1 MSRSVALTIF
11 GCACIALPLALPALA
26 CSPAAE
32 IGADPEKGAALSD
45 VTING
50 NLFDPNGSVVSLWW
64 GGPNGSLLATT
75 AVSPDGTFSTVVTVP
90 AGSTAGPNLISATL
104 VDADGRPIGPINT
117 TFNVEVAPPPPQ
129 PNPGDGAVPPGPVG
143 NPGGVPNP
151 DNTAPNRPE
160 QPNQRPHDGARNPG
174 ETTGQPAGDLVA
186 GTPPGTQTV
195 ALGSSA
201 QFGSMTGTGAAADG
215 LRRRAE
221 MDPLITPAEVKSS
234 TAGQGA
240 VSVPLSG
247 GPSAWLLAPLAILA
261 LAGFAIAA
269 ASFVHD
275 YRHVLR
281 ARVPLRRKR

>member
-1 MSRSVALTIF
+1 MSRTVALAIF

-32 IGADPEKGAALSD
+32 IDADPEKGAALSD
-45 VTING
+45 VNING

-75 AVSPDGTFSTVVTVP
+75 VVRPDGTFSTPITVP

-117 TFNVEVAPPPPQ
+117 TFSVEVAPPPPQ
-129 PNPGDGAVPPGPVG
+129 PDPGGGGVPPGPVG
-143 NPGGVPNP
+143 NPGNVPNP
-151 DNTAPNRPE
+151 DNPAPNRPE
-160 QPNQRPHDGARNPG
+160 QPNRQPQDGTRSPR
-174 ETTGQPAGDLVA
+174 ETAGQPAGDLVA

-201 QFGSMTGTGAAADG
+201 RSSSITGTAATAEN

-221 MDPLITPAEVKSS
+221 LDPLVTPAEVRSS

-275 YRHVLR
+275 YSHVLR
-281 ARVPLRRKR
+281 ARVPSRRKG